1 MSPGPG
7 GRSSARILLVSDDPT
22 VSDSCARA
30 LRLDGYEVWAALSAD
45 DGLRLAHAHAPHA
58 VVLDVRTPLARALGV
73 ARALRELPRLA
84 ATSIAIV
91 SGDLHPTADALV
103 ELSALGV
110 KVRYKP
116 LWLDELVALA
126 RSLVSAA

>member
-1 MSPGPG
+1 MSPGSG

-58 VVLDVRTPLARALGV
+58 VLLDVRTSLARALGV

-91 SGDLHPTADALV
+91 SGDLHPTADALS
-103 ELSALGV
+103 ELSALGAQ
-110 KVRYKP
+110 VRYKP

>member
-1 MSPGPG
+1 MSSGFG
-7 GRSSARILLVSDDPT
+7 GRSFARILLVSDDPT

-30 LRLDGYEVWAALSAD
+30 LRLDGYEVWAAVSAD
-45 DGLRLAHAHAPHA
+45 DGLRLAHAHTPHA
-58 VVLDVRTPLARALGV
+58 VVLDVRTSLPRALGV
-73 ARALRELPRLA
+73 ARALRELPLLTG
-84 ATSIAIV
+84 TSIAIV

-103 ELSALGV
+103 ELSALGAQL
-110 KVRYKP
+110 RYKP

>member
-1 MSPGPG
+1 
-7 GRSSARILLVSDDPT
+7 
-22 VSDSCARA
+22 
-30 LRLDGYEVWAALSAD
+30 
-45 DGLRLAHAHAPHA
+45 
-58 VVLDVRTPLARALGV
+58 VVLDVRTSLARALGV

-103 ELSALGV
+103 ELSALGAQ
-110 KVRYKP
+110 VRYKP

-126 RSLVSAA
+126 RSLVSVA